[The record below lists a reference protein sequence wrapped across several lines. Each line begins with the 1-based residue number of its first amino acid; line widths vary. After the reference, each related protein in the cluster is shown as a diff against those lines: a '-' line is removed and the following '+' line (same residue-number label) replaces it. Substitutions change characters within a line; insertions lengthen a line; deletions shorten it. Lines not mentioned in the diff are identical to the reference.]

1 MVATNAF
8 GMGIDKHNV
17 SFVIHYNMPKDIESY
32 YQEAGRAGRDGEP
45 ADCILLYSGKDVRT
59 NQFLIEQS
67 RESADIKDSALVES
81 LIAKGKERLKCM
93 TFYCTSVECQRNYM
107 LRYFGEKPAALCGNC
122 SGCLGNTEKKDIT
135 LEAMKIISCVYRGQ
149 QNGYH
154 LSRTKTAQVLT
165 GSTQKSILEMNL
177 DKLSTY
183 GIMSNYSVSNIM
195 QMIDSMIAGGDLG
208 TRQYKEYSELVINTQ
223 SAAIIRKERSVEMMV
238 SKRAKED
245 IVYENVSPEEEQ
257 LFQQLRRLREKIST
271 KEHIPPYVVFS
282 NAALRDMCRK
292 KPQNIHELME
302 VSGVGMMRS
311 QKYGED
317 FIREIKRFLKYK

>member
-1 MVATNAF
+1 MR
-8 GMGIDKHNV
+8 
-17 SFVIHYNMPKDIESY
+17 SCC
-32 YQEAGRAGRDGEP
+32 P
-45 ADCILLYSGKDVRT
+45 APT
-59 NQFLIEQS
+59 
-67 RESADIKDSALVES
+67 
-81 LIAKGKERLKCM
+81 
-93 TFYCTSVECQRNYM
+93 
-107 LRYFGEKPAALCGNC
+107 
-122 SGCLGNTEKKDIT
+122 GNTEKKDIT

-311 QKYGED
+311 QKYGGD